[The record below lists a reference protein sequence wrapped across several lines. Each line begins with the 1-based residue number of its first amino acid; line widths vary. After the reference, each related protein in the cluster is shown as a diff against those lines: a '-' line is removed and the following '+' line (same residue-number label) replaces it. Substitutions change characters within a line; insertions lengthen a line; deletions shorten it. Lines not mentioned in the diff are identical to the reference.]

1 MKPKKLLF
9 LSLISLVLIGCNQLE
24 NVATSTLDA
33 SKSTNIRRGEPVV
46 FKFSN
51 IADSSNVAWKVSPE
65 EGVTLK
71 AVGSTAYVLFSVAG
85 SYTINATFANVV
97 ANLNVLVIDNV
108 YNPAENS
115 ILFSATGHKLEI

>member
-1 MKPKKLLF
+1 MRSKKLLF
-9 LSLISLVLIGCNQLE
+9 LSFAL
-24 NVATSTLDA
+24 TY
-33 SKSTNIRRGEPVV
+33 KSGESIV
-46 FKFSN
+46 FKFSS
-51 IADSSNVAWKVSPE
+51 IPDSSKVLWKVAPE

-115 ILFSATGHKLEI
+115 ILFSATGHHIEI